1 MRGSLRTS
9 AVGGVPPG
17 ETPPCESDT
26 RAGISFPQDE
36 LRHGWAALPIVLIS
50 AVAVLMAVGL
60 IAMVVALLD

>member
-1 MRGSLRTS
+1 
-9 AVGGVPPG
+9 VPPG